1 MRAWDGIGHK
11 DRSMQKEFDA
21 GLVRF
26 IDEAKRFPVLSL
38 QREQSLATAWRKRG
52 DRAALEHLLGSHV
65 RLVVKTAR
73 GFSGYGIALTDLVA
87 EGNIGLMQAAEKFDP
102 ERGVRFATYA
112 IWWVRAAMQ
121 EHVLRSWSL
130 VTIGTTA
137 AQKKLFF
144 NLRRLKSALNE
155 FDQSNLLP
163 ESVTA
168 IARNLDVR
176 ESDVIEMN
184 GRLTGTD
191 NSLNAMVGGDGES
204 EWLELLPD
212 ERPSHEVLIGDV
224 EEDHR
229 RRSLLRA
236 ALKKLDPREREIVV
250 QRRMEDEPTT
260 LEELSRRY
268 AVSCE
273 RIRQIEV
280 RATEKLRRLVLRQRI
295 TLPLAEEPPDG
306 MRDDRVRSDEARI
319 APDAAT
325 ALCSTS

>member
-1 MRAWDGIGHK
+1 MRAWDGTGHK
-11 DRSMQKEFDA
+11 DRGRQREIDG

-26 IDEAKRFPVLSL
+26 VGEAKRFPVLSP
-38 QREQSLATAWRKRG
+38 QREQSLAAAWRERG
-52 DRAALEHLLGSHV
+52 DRTALEHLLGSHV

-73 GFSGYGIALTDLVA
+73 RFSGYGIAQSDLVA

-121 EHVLRSWSL
+121 EYILRSWSL
-130 VTIGTTA
+130 VTVGTTA

-155 FDQSNLLP
+155 FDQRNLPP

-184 GRLTGTD
+184 GRLAGAD

-224 EEDHR
+224 EEDR
-229 RRSLLRA
+229 RRHRLLRA
-236 ALKKLDPREREIVV
+236 ALKELNPREREIVV
-250 QRRMEDEPTT
+250 QRHMEDEPAT
-260 LEELSRRY
+260 LKELSRRY

-280 RATEKLRRLVLRQRI
+280 RAIEKLRRLMLHQRTI
-295 TLPLAEEPPDG
+295 LPLVSALPDG
-306 MRDDRVRSDEARI
+306 MRGDRVRSDEGRI
-319 APDAAT
+319 AGDTAT
-325 ALCSTS
+325 ALCGAV

>member
-1 MRAWDGIGHK
+1 MRAWDGTGHK
-11 DRSMQKEFDA
+11 DRGRQREIDA

-26 IDEAKRFPVLSL
+26 VGEAKRFPVLSP
-38 QREQSLATAWRKRG
+38 QREQSLAAAWRERG
-52 DRAALEHLLGSHV
+52 DRTALEHLLGSHV

-73 GFSGYGIALTDLVA
+73 RFSGYGIAQSDLVA

-112 IWWVRAAMQ
+112 IWWVRAAMR
-121 EHVLRSWSL
+121 EYILRSRSL
-130 VTIGTTA
+130 VTVGTTA

-155 FDQSNLLP
+155 FDQRNLPP

-184 GRLTGTD
+184 GRLAGAD

-224 EEDHR
+224 EEDR
-229 RRSLLRA
+229 RRRRLLRA
-236 ALKKLDPREREIVV
+236 ALKELNPREREIVV
-250 QRRMEDEPTT
+250 QRHMEDEPAT
-260 LEELSRRY
+260 LKELSRRY

-280 RATEKLRRLVLRQRI
+280 RAIEKLRRLMLHQRTI
-295 TLPLAEEPPDG
+295 LPLVGEPPDG
-306 MRDDRVRSDEARI
+306 MRGDRVRSDEGRVAR
-319 APDAAT
+319 DAAT
-325 ALCSTS
+325 ALCSAF

>member
-1 MRAWDGIGHK
+1 
-11 DRSMQKEFDA
+11 MQREIDA
-21 GLVRF
+21 SLVRF
-26 IDEAKRFPVLSL
+26 IDETKRFPVLSL
-38 QREQSLATAWRKRG
+38 QREQSLATAWRENG
-52 DRAALEHLLGSHV
+52 DRMALEHLLGSHL

-73 GFSGYGIALTDLVA
+73 GFSGYGVALSDLVA
-87 EGNIGLMQAAEKFDP
+87 EGNMGLIQAAEKFDP
-102 ERGVRFATYA
+102 ERGARFATYA
-112 IWWVRAAMQ
+112 IWWIRAAMQ
-121 EHVLRSWSL
+121 GYVLRSWSL
-130 VTIGTTA
+130 VTVGTTA

-155 FDQSNLLP
+155 FDQRNLLP

-191 NSLNAMVGGDGES
+191 NSLNAMVGDNGEG

-212 ERPSHEVLIGDV
+212 ERPSHEMLIGDV
-224 EEDHR
+224 EEAHR

-236 ALKKLDPREREIVV
+236 ALTKLNPREREIVV
-250 QRRMEDEPTT
+250 QRHMEDEPAT

-280 RATEKLRRLVLRQRI
+280 CATEKLRRLMRHQRTI
-295 TLPLAEEPPDG
+295 LPVAEEAPDG
-306 MRDDRVRSDEARI
+306 MRSDRVRSDEGRI
-319 APDAAT
+319 ATDEAT
-325 ALCSTS
+325 ALCSTF